1 VLINNDVARHN
12 FTNEGGACGTV
23 RLLKNVMG
31 LWVFESCRREWRQR
45 GLKVDYDRLLPQ
57 VAVLNETPACIF
69 PDDPRLFNPPSMLAA
84 VATQLEETGQSIPTD
99 PPAIAKTILDS
110 LALRYAS
117 ILRTIAALTGQKIK
131 GVQIIG
137 GGSQNDYLNQAT
149 ANATGLPV
157 LAGPVEATV
166 TGNVLV
172 QAIASGRFAS
182 LAEGRQHVAAN
193 VRLKRFAPAQTP
205 AWAAAAER
213 YAQIEGRY
221 VN

>member
-1 VLINNDVARHN
+1 MSGRR
-12 FTNEGGACGTV
+12 T
-23 RLLKNVMG
+23 RLVG
-31 LWVFESCRREWRQR
+31 LFLLHR
-45 GLKVDYDRLLPQ
+45 GLIVMTAAR
-57 VAVLNETPACIF
+57 AVPS
-69 PDDPRLFNPPSMLAA
+69 LFLGSDHRGFG
-84 VATQLEETGQSIPTD
+84 QLEETGQSIPTD